1 MRRSKNY
8 LLQEQSILLHLI
20 KTLEEEKF
28 EDEDSNK
35 VTEYYISQFKKKL
48 NPEFLEKV

>member
-20 KTLEEEKF
+20 KTLKEEQF

-35 VTEYYISQFKKKL
+35 VTDYYIGQFKKKL
-48 NPEFLEKV
+48 NPEFAEKA

>member
-20 KTLEEEKF
+20 KSLQKEQF
-28 EDEDSNK
+28 EDDDSNK

-48 NPEFLEKV
+48 NPEFADKV